1 MNCAEMTR
9 FVRVTMTRFTERE
22 SEGGVPAWTYFSAN
36 PRSPAPY
43 HLDTD
48 TADVIYCPAGIWSH
62 PFTRTEDK
70 ARDFWRWVHANRV
83 TPCLTVNGGLR
94 LCPGETMLISST
106 WLWRLDGSQLRNCL
120 NHLKLAVAT
129 GVARRFAV
137 IGPDFN
143 ATIRLVPLCSVKADR
158 ESLKEFG
165 PFADWAADS
174 LDVEE
179 ETNEQNSEETDKQTA
194 V

>member
-9 FVRVTMTRFTERE
+9 FVRVTLVRSRE
-22 SEGGVPAWTYFSAN
+22 QVSEGGVPAWTFFSEN
-36 PRSPAPY
+36 PRPLELY
-43 HLDTD
+43 LDTE
-48 TADVIYCPAGIWSH
+48 DVIYCPDGIWSH

-70 ARDFWRWVHANRV
+70 ARDFWRWVHANCT

-106 WLWRLDGSQLRNCL
+106 CLWHLDGSQLRNCL

-137 IGPDFN
+137 TGPDFN
-143 ATIRLVPLCSVKADR
+143 ATIRLVPLCSVKVDR
-158 ESLKEFG
+158 KSLKEFG